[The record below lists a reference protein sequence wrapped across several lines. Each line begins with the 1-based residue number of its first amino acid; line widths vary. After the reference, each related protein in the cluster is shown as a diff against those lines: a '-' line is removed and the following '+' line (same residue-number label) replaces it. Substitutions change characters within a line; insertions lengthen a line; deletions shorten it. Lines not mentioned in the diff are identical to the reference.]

1 MLDIVTIAELQQMEK
16 KLKEKL
22 SKIQKEDKVYE
33 VNVDQC
39 EIINK
44 ILNYMEKHMN
54 IGSSVPLSTFPLTTM
69 NITAEFQPE
78 IFPLYSSEEE
88 IESSISEDETTS
100 TDSQQSYIVEY
111 FPSKKTVDKIGKIIN
126 HTPLSLVKSSDK
138 SIGILNNE
146 HHTQSNQESTTK
158 SSAQIKF
165 VSFLSPSENQLR

>member
-100 TDSQQSYIVEY
+100 TDLSSTSGLSEDN
-111 FPSKKTVDKIGKIIN
+111 KKMFIIIE
-126 HTPLSLVKSSDK
+126 PLSLVKSSDK